1 MKKFKTLVAID
12 FSDDS
17 LVVLQK
23 AIDFT
28 KKRDGIVDV
37 VHVVE
42 NSFFSPKKDLSYIR
56 EHSLKK
62 LNEKFPD
69 INDENFH
76 CLGGKIKNDVAK
88 TAQILNSDLIIMGK
102 SGETFF
108 LGDAYMGSHTKD
120 IIRSSGIPVIV
131 VKSEHELKYKNILML
146 SDFSAES
153 KEAIKKMVNL
163 FPDSNI
169 KLLNFYLIPFEN
181 RLNNYGFDSA
191 DLHDYQLHLIEESKQ
206 KLDAFLNS
214 LELPKEINI
223 SATARKS
230 SLNPKL
236 FESEV
241 QDISFDLVAVHT
253 TGNISFYAL
262 DILENSKK
270 DVIILKL

>member
-62 LNEKFPD
+62 LNEKFPA
-69 INDENFH
+69 INNENFH
-76 CLGGKIKNDVAK
+76 CVGGKIKNDVAK
-88 TAQILNSDLIIMGK
+88 AAQLLNSDLIIMGK

-120 IIRSSGIPVIV
+120 IIRSSGVPVIV
-131 VKSEHELKYKNILML
+131 VKSEHELKYRNILML
-146 SDFSAES
+146 TDFSEAS
-153 KEAIKKMVNL
+153 VKAIKSVTEI
-163 FPDSNI
+163 FEGSHI
-169 KLLNFYLIPFEN
+169 KLLNFYTVPFEN
-181 RLNNYGFDSA
+181 RLGSYGFNSS
-191 DLHDYQLHLIEESKQ
+191 DLAEYQFHLMQESKQ
-206 KLDAFLNS
+206 KLDSFLNS
-214 LELPKEINI
+214 LQLPQNVNI
-223 SATARKS
+223 SGKVRRS

-236 FESEV
+236 FEQEV
-241 QDISFDLVAVHT
+241 EDINFDLVAVHT
-253 TGNISFYAL
+253 TGNISFYAM

-270 DVIILKL
+270 DVVILKV

>member
-62 LNEKFPD
+62 LNEKFPS

-76 CLGGKIKNDVAK
+76 CVGGKIKNDVAK
-88 TAQILNSDLIIMGK
+88 AAQLLNSDLIIMGK

-108 LGDAYMGSHTKD
+108 LGDTYMGSHTKD
-120 IIRSSGIPVIV
+120 IIRSSTVPVIV
-131 VKSEHELKYKNILML
+131 VKSDHELKYKNILML

-153 KEAIKKMVNL
+153 KEAIKKITNL

-181 RLNNYGFDSA
+181 RLNNYGFNSA
-191 DLHDYQLHLIEESKQ
+191 DLYDYQFHLMEESKQ
-206 KLDAFLNS
+206 KLDSFLNS
-214 LELPKEINI
+214 LEMPQEINI
-223 SATARKS
+223 SGTVRKS

-236 FESEV
+236 FESEIK
-241 QDISFDLVAVHT
+241 DINFDLVAVHT